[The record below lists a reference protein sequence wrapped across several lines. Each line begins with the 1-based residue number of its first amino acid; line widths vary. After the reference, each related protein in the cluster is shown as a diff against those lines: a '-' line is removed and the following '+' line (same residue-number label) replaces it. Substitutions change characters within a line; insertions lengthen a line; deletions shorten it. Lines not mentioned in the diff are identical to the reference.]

1 MSMREDLANQLLPRH
16 GEPIDPVAMARRD
29 LQKVLPRR
37 FYKEASAQEGEGG
50 FALVLDGKNAHTPG
64 RLPIRTPALALAQ
77 ALAGEWNAQGEFI
90 DPASMPLTRI
100 VNSALD
106 GVARDPA
113 PVAEEIVRYA
123 GSDMLLYRAGEPD
136 GLVKAQAAAWD
147 PVLAWAR
154 EDLGARFVLTEGVMF
169 VIQPEHVSAAIAK
182 AVESATGQGPT
193 GVLRLAALHVLT
205 TLTGSALLALA
216 VARGRLDVREA
227 WTAAHVDEDFQ
238 IGVWGQDAEALAR
251 RAIRWKEAQAAA
263 AMLGL
268 TS

>member
-1 MSMREDLANQLLPRH
+1 MREDLTHQLAPGP
-16 GEPIDPVAMARRD
+16 GEAIDPVEMARRD
-29 LQKVLPRR
+29 QRKKLPKR
-37 FYKEASAQEGEGG
+37 FYKEAA
-50 FALVLDGKNAHTPG
+50 ALLTDGAYALALDGRTA
-64 RLPIRTPALALAQ
+64 RTPAGNLLATPSQALTAALA
-77 ALAGEWNAQGEFI
+77 AEWNALVDDI
-90 DPASMPLTRI
+90 DPAAMPVTCI

-169 VIQPEHVSAAIAK
+169 VIQPDHVSAAIAK

-263 AMLGL
+263 VMLGL